1 MEIAILAIVIL
12 VMACVSGFLLHH
24 LYQLS
29 KVTKQYEQL
38 IDRYIEIRCKELGI
52 K

>member
-1 MEIAILAIVIL
+1 MEIAMLAIVIL
-12 VMACVSGFLLHH
+12 IMACVSGSLLYH
-24 LYQLS
+24 LYELS
-29 KVTKQYEQL
+29 KVTKQYEQV